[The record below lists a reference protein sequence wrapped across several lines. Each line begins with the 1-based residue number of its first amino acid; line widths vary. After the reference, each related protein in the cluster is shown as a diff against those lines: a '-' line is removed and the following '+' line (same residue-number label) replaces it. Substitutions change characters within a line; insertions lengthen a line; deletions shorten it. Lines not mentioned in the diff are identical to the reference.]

1 MMIDRYKVAGAG
13 FAAVMLL
20 LLAGVLVNPP
30 AVEADSHAVFEMR
43 VYTTNPGKLG
53 DLHNRFSQHTNPL
66 FVKHGMRLIGYWTP
80 TETPKSENTLIY
92 VLAYPSREAR
102 DASWKAFM
110 NDPVWKAA
118 YADSIKD
125 GKLVNKVDSTFMSP
139 TGYSPIQ

>member
-53 DLHNRFSQHTNPL
+53 NLHNRFSQHTNPL

-80 TETPKSENTLIY
+80 TEAPKSENTLIY

>member
-1 MMIDRYKVAGAG
+1 MMIDRYKFAGAG
-13 FAAVMLL
+13 LAAMLL
-20 LLAGVLVNPP
+20 LLVAAAVNPP
-30 AVEADSHAVFEMR
+30 AVEADSHGVFEMR

-80 TETPKSENTLIY
+80 TEAPKSENTLIY
-92 VLAYPSREAR
+92 ILAYPSREAR
-102 DASWKAFM
+102 DKSWKAFM

-118 YADSIKD
+118 YADSIAD
-125 GKLVNKVDSTFMSP
+125 GKLVQKVDSTFMNA